1 MKIQQTLRNARFIG
15 EMAFKGV
22 EREIRKRLIPPP
34 VAPLVEDK
42 LATPFVDSEE
52 PLTGYGLLTA
62 RQIIEQSR
70 SWSDEQRLA
79 ARSYEEATRQRRS
92 VIQAL
97 S

>member
-1 MKIQQTLRNARFIG
+1 
-15 EMAFKGV
+15 MAFKGV
-22 EREIRKRLIPPP
+22 EREIRKRLTPPP

-42 LATPFVDSEE
+42 LATPVVDVEE
-52 PLTGYGLLTA
+52 PFAGYGLLTA

-70 SWSDEQRLA
+70 SWSDEQLLA
-79 ARSYEEATRQRRS
+79 ARAYEEATRQRRS